1 MNFATSF
8 IRPDGRRND
17 DTPLEEMIRHMDHL
31 IEHVGVDGV
40 GLGSDFD
47 GATIPAEI
55 GDVARPPSSGRC
67 HAPARLRRR
76 DLAQALL

>member
-1 MNFATSF
+1 
-8 IRPDGRRND
+8 
-17 DTPLEEMIRHMDHL
+17 MIRHMDYL

-55 GDVARPPSSGRC
+55 GDARGLPRLVDAMRRHGYDEATLRKICYENWSACWSGPGASR
-67 HAPARLRRR
+67 PRR
-76 DLAQALL
+76 ALTP